1 MRKSGRFVLGRR
13 LRATFNGRQES
24 MERIPLRREPSCARR
39 RSQCRIRRW
48 VGRGSR
54 LLAGLLLL
62 PAAAAAQ
69 DREAPPAGEVVD
81 RVIASVGDSAILLS
95 QVIQRENQ
103 ERAIGTP
110 VPAPGTPESEDF
122 RGALL
127 EGLIDDLV
135 LLQAAAADTLLAVDE
150 DAVEDS
156 LQRHMEGIEANY
168 VDRAAMTEALRQ
180 EGLTLQSFR
189 ELSRH
194 QIEQGMLIRLYIR
207 TRTGEGE
214 VAVEVSDEEVRAA
227 FAASP
232 PELRQRP
239 ASVTFDQI
247 VLEVTASDS
256 AKAEAKARLEEIR
269 EEALA
274 GEDFAA
280 LAAAHSQDPGSAAS
294 GGDLG
299 WFRRGNFVK
308 EFEDAAF
315 ALPEGGISDVFE
327 TAFGFHVIQVERS
340 RPSERKG
347 RHILIRPEVGSADR
361 LRARAL
367 ANELAERAG
376 AEDFRALVDRYHNS
390 AEPDSGTI
398 AESQIRV
405 RLASAYVVPLGNGQP
420 GEIAGPIQFTT
431 RAGQDAFAILRII
444 ARTPAGEYTFEE
456 FEPQLRANLGQQKR
470 LRAHIDGLRAKTYID
485 IRQSGDGPA

>member
-1 MRKSGRFVLGRR
+1 
-13 LRATFNGRQES
+13 
-24 MERIPLRREPSCARR
+24 MERIPLLRGLRRVGPGSVR
-39 RSQCRIRRW
+39 RIRRCGARPVW
-48 VGRGSR
+48 
-54 LLAGLLLL
+54 LLAGIFLL
-62 PAAAAAQ
+62 PAAAATQ
-69 DREAPPAGEVVD
+69 DQEAPPTGEVVD
-81 RVIASVGDSAILLS
+81 RVVASVGDSAILLS
-95 QVIQRENQ
+95 QVLQRENQ
-103 ERAIGTP
+103 ERAIGTL
-110 VPAPGTPESEDF
+110 VPAPGTPDSEDF
-122 RGALL
+122 RSALL

-135 LLQAAAADTLLAVDE
+135 LLQAAAADTLLTVDE
-150 DAVEDS
+150 DVVEDS
-156 LQRHMEGIEANY
+156 LQKHMEGIEANY
-168 VDRAAMTEALRQ
+168 VSRPAMTEALRR

-189 ELSRH
+189 ELSRN

-256 AKAEAKARLEEIR
+256 AKAEAKVRLEEIR
-269 EEALA
+269 EQALA

-327 TAFGFHVIQVERS
+327 TAFGFHIIQVERR

-367 ANELAERAG
+367 ATEIAERAG
-376 AEDFRALVDRYHNS
+376 TEDFRALVDRYHNS
-390 AEPDSGTI
+390 MEPDSGTI
-398 AESQIRV
+398 AESQIAL
-405 RLASAYVVPLGNGQP
+405 RLASAYVVPLGNAQP
-420 GEIAGPIQFTT
+420 GETAGPIQFTT

-485 IRQSGDGPA
+485 IKGF